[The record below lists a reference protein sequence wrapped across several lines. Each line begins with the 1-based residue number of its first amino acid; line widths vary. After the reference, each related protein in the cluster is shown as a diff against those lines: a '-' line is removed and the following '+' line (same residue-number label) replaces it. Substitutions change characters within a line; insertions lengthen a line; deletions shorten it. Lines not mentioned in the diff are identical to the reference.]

1 MSCGGE
7 HATPCSE
14 VLAKVYSYIDGELEE
29 GNCAEIRDHLD
40 ECGPCLAE
48 YGLEEV
54 VKKLVAKHCGADA
67 VPGDL
72 RSKVLHRIE
81 AARADLQVREGV
93 EAD

>member
-1 MSCGGE
+1 M
-7 HATPCSE
+7 
-14 VLAKVYSYIDGELEE
+14 AKVYSYIDGELEE

>member
-1 MSCGGE
+1 MNCGGE

-14 VLAKVYSYIDGELEE
+14 ILARVYSYIDGELEE
-29 GNCAEIRDHLD
+29 TNCAEIRDHLD

-54 VKKLVAKHCGADA
+54 VKKLVAKHCGCDP

-72 RSKVLHRIE
+72 RGKVLHRLE
-81 AARADLQVREGV
+81 LARADEAVREARV
-93 EAD
+93 E